1 MSQSKERE
9 SQRQFVGRC
18 IDQALGRI
26 AADLVIRNTRFLD
39 VINGELICGD
49 IAICGDRIVGTCETY
64 TGAEEI
70 DGTDLVVVPG
80 FIDTHVH
87 CESSLVTPLE
97 FDRCVLPR
105 GTTTAICDPHEIA
118 NVLGAEGIRYFMQ
131 CAEQTCLDLRVQL
144 SSCVPATHLETSGA
158 RLEADDLVA
167 LRDHPSVIGLA
178 EFMNYPGLLSKAPDV
193 VDKLAAFQGWHIDG
207 HAPLVRGKDLN
218 AYLACG
224 ICTCHETTSADE
236 AAEKL
241 RKGMHV
247 LIREGTVSKDLNAL
261 APLLNGKTS
270 NAMGFCTD
278 DRNPLDIAEEGHL
291 DYLIRHAIELG
302 IAPDDAYRA
311 ATWSAARAFG
321 LRDRGLVAPGK
332 RADLVLLSNY
342 EQCRVHTVISA
353 GRVVTPELFAQRNK
367 VAPVGLN
374 SVKRTVITAG
384 DLRIPAHQ
392 SDGETIVP
400 VIGVNAG
407 SIITEH
413 RKLAVPVRRSEY
425 LVQPQQDIL
434 KICVLE
440 RHGHSGDIGR
450 GFVQGLGLQQGAL
463 ASSVGHDSHNIC
475 VVGSNDQD
483 MAQAVNRLI
492 EIGGGFAIC
501 VNGRIIAELALPLAG
516 LMSLEPH
523 ETVREQLTL
532 LRTAVRKLGCTLPEP
547 FLQLAFLPLPV
558 IPHLKITDQGLVDV
572 DQFCLLESF

>member
-1 MSQSKERE
+1 MNDSQDKDH
-9 SQRQFVGRC
+9 QRRFVGRC

-39 VINGELICGD
+39 VITGELIHGD
-49 IAICGDRIVGTCETY
+49 IAICGDRIVGTCESY
-64 TGAEEI
+64 SGDQEI
-70 DGTDLVVVPG
+70 DGSELVVVPG

-118 NVLGAEGIRYFMQ
+118 NVLGSPGIEYFLQ

-144 SSCVPATHLETSGA
+144 SSCVPATDLETAGA
-158 RLEADDLVA
+158 RLDADDLVA

-178 EFMNYPGLLSKAPDV
+178 EFMNYPGLLAKAPEV
-193 VDKLAAFQGWHIDG
+193 IDKLAAFQGWHIDG

-224 ICTCHETTSADE
+224 ICTCHETTTADE

-247 LIREGTVSKDLNAL
+247 LIREGTVSKDLHAL
-261 APLLNGKTS
+261 APLLNAKTS

-291 DYLIRHAIELG
+291 DFLIRSAIELG

-332 RADLVLLSNY
+332 RADLVLLSDY
-342 EQCRVHTVISA
+342 ERCQVQHVICA
-353 GRVVTPELFAQRNK
+353 GRLVTSDIFEQRVP

-374 SVKRTVITAG
+374 SVQRNAVTLQ
-384 DLRIPAHQ
+384 DLEIV
-392 SDGETIVP
+392 SVNSKTEVP
-400 VIGVNAG
+400 VIGVSPG

-413 RKLAVPVRRSEY
+413 RKLDVPVAEGNYQADVSR
-425 LVQPQQDIL
+425 DIL

-440 RHGHSGDIGR
+440 RHGRSGDIGR
-450 GFVQGLGLQQGAL
+450 GFVQGFGLREGAL
-463 ASSVGHDSHNIC
+463 ASSVGHDSHNLC
-475 VVGSNDQD
+475 VVGSNDND
-483 MAQAVNRLI
+483 MVSATNRLI
-492 EIGGGFAIC
+492 EIGGGFAFC
-501 VNGRIIAELALPLAG
+501 VDGVIVAELPLPLAG

-523 ETVREQLTL
+523 EQVREKLVQL
-532 LRTAVRKLGCTLPEP
+532 RDAVRKFGCALPEP

-572 DQFCLLESF
+572 DTFQLLEAF

>member
-1 MSQSKERE
+1 MTNSKDRE
-9 SQRQFVGRC
+9 NQRQFVGRC

-39 VINGELICGD
+39 VINGELISGD

-64 TGAEEI
+64 TGAQEI

-144 SSCVPATHLETSGA
+144 SSCVPATQLETSGA

-236 AAEKL
+236 AVEKL

-261 APLLNGKTS
+261 APLLNAKTS

-342 EQCRVHTVISA
+342 EQCRVHSVICA
-353 GRVVTPELFAQRNK
+353 GRVVTPELFNQRSSIT
-367 VAPVGLN
+367 PVGLN
-374 SVKRTVITAG
+374 SVKRGPIQAE
-384 DLRIPAHQ
+384 DLRIPARQ
-392 SDGETIVP
+392 STGEVSVP
-400 VIGVNAG
+400 VIGVNPG
-407 SIITEH
+407 SIITDH
-413 RKLAVPVRRSEY
+413 RTLTVSVQQSEY
-425 LVQPQQDIL
+425 LALPEQDIL

-450 GFVQGLGLQQGAL
+450 GFVQGFGLQRGAL

-475 VVGSNDQD
+475 VVGSSDQD
-483 MAQAVNRLI
+483 MAIAVNRLI
-492 EIGGGFAIC
+492 EMGGGFAIC
-501 VNGRIIAELALPLAG
+501 VDGKIEAELALPLAG

-523 ETVREQLTL
+523 EAVREQLTH
-532 LRTAVRKLGCTLPEP
+532 LRAAVRKLGCTLPEP